1 MAFRDDVKPEIYYY
15 AENFQELKP
24 AFSRPL
30 HKVLP
35 RLELLGYSLA
45 NCRRMYEE
53 MAEGAPDFYPD
64 PEISFD
70 MLARVLASVDVT
82 RMGLGDD
89 DDGYDLGEYAAK
101 VILADPEFT
110 KNPSR
115 PRFTVAARWNL
126 FRKPRLVYHPA
137 STM

>member
-1 MAFRDDVKPEIYYY
+1 MGSIITLGVGRLEIDWGKNSFFHNHSRLFFRDDVKPEIYYY

-30 HKVLP
+30 RKVLP

-53 MAEGAPDFYPD
+53 MAEEASDFYPD

-82 RMGLGDD
+82 RMGMGED
-89 DDGYDLGEYAAK
+89 DDGYDLG
-101 VILADPEFT
+101 
-110 KNPSR
+110 
-115 PRFTVAARWNL
+115 
-126 FRKPRLVYHPA
+126 
-137 STM
+137 